1 MSRAKDTLFLI
12 RAKEFDRP
20 ARLLAERLAQI
31 GGVRVIAVV
40 DERGGL
46 ANTAPFDK
54 ISLHEDALAGIGF
67 TGLPENWGWFYGDMC
82 YYLAASHFPDY
93 PYYALIESDVY
104 LPESSVKPLLT
115 AFEASDADAIAA
127 QLAPTAEPKKF
138 SKGLAALDLDPA
150 WGCIFPLSRVSTR
163 LLTAMQDLRR
173 DALHKIPGQKLN
185 DEGILVGAV
194 QRGGYSV
201 ARLEDLLPA
210 LVSKDTFDTNPP
222 HLFEA
227 IAQDEHEAR
236 LFHPVVMFETVLAR
250 IGSGEKNYTRQRLR
264 KVLRMAQP
272 PMEQAL
278 IQALAKR
285 ETST

>member
-20 ARLLAERLAQI
+20 ARLLAERLTRI

-46 ANTAPFDK
+46 ADTAPFDK
-54 ISLHEDALAGIGF
+54 ISLHEKALAKIGLM
-67 TGLPENWGWFYGDMC
+67 GLTENWGWFYGDMC
-82 YYLAASHFPDY
+82 YYLAASHYPDH

-104 LPESSVKPLLT
+104 LPELSVKPLLA

-127 QLAPTAEPKKF
+127 QLAPTTGPKKF
-138 SKGLAALDLDPA
+138 SKGLAALDLNPA
-150 WGCIFPLSRVSTR
+150 WGCIFPLSRLSKG

-173 DALHKIPGQKLN
+173 DALRKIPGQKLN
-185 DEGILVGAV
+185 DEGVLVGAV
-194 QRGGYSV
+194 QRGAYSI

-210 LVSKDTFDTNPP
+210 HVSKDTFDTNPP

-227 IAQDEHEAR
+227 IAQDAHEAR

-250 IGSGEKNYTRQRLR
+250 IESGEKNYTRQRLR
-264 KVLRMAQP
+264 KVLRMAP
-272 PMEQAL
+272 KPMEQAL

-285 ETST
+285 EAST